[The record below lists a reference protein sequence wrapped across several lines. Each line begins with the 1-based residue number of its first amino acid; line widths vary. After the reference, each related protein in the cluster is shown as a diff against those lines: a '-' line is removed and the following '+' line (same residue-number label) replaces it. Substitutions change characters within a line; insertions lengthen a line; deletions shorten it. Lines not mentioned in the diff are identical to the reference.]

1 MGKFFLGWCDP
12 VSGIIACPGLSLLLN
27 CPMIGLW
34 RQIDQVRAILLH
46 VHQTSE
52 VWGMCRFGRW
62 GSWIGTMLI
71 LRSVGRES
79 WSMRWC
85 TGTAS
90 FDWWKSSGNDG
101 VKVTSAGECSVILC
115 SGMKIFPKE
124 IFQILY
130 EVKYGSIGESWGLP
144 VIFLCPKVLEVAA

>member
-1 MGKFFLGWCDP
+1 MWPF
-12 VSGIIACPGLSLLLN
+12 SGIIACPRFSLLL
-27 CPMIGLW
+27 CYPKKGLW
-34 RQIDQVRAILLH
+34 RPWGRGKARPRRAY
-46 VHQTSE
+46 QTLE

-101 VKVTSAGECSVILC
+101 VKVTSAGECSVISC
-115 SGMKIFPKE
+115 SGMKIFSKE
-124 IFQILY
+124 IFQIFQD
-130 EVKYGSIGESWGLP
+130 VKYGSIGETWGLL
-144 VIFLCPKVLEVAA
+144 VIFPCPKVLEVAA